1 MLGEIDFD
9 SRVQIDT
16 RIVRRHGVNA
26 PLGKL
31 LKRGDKIT
39 VVATD
44 LDGTINSTIHARV
57 IHAHRGRVL
66 ARSVGLEQGRETGV
80 LYRRHEGRTWA
91 RGWDTPE
98 AMVLSAE
105 VALLVSR

>member
-1 MLGEIDFD
+1 MLGEVLD
-9 SRVQIDT
+9 SKMRIDT
-16 RIVRRHGVNA
+16 RLVRHVRAAHA

-39 VVATD
+39 IVSTD
-44 LDGTINSTIHARV
+44 VDGTIHGVLRGRV